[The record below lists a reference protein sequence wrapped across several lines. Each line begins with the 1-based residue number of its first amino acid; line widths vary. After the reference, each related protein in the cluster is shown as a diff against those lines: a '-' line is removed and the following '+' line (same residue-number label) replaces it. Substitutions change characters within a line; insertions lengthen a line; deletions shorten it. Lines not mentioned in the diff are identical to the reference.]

1 MKKKYKKI
9 FILLIL
15 IIIIAFIVYNIPHNY
30 KLNYQFQN
38 FNVKEEYNKK
48 LKTHYLSIT
57 KNKKEYEFILG
68 NNRKKK
74 LIKNIDYYEKENITC
89 LSISL
94 KDKTLRP
101 VCYQDDKLIDIKL
114 INNEELNEHYKIKNK
129 DNKEINTFNNITLYN
144 LDNSSF
150 LLWNYKGFTY
160 LKDNIVNNI
169 AISKKDVYNLKIIA
183 PLDNYLLMADYNED
197 YNFNQFIILN
207 FNTGKKEIWKI
218 DYDISMDSYILGTK
232 DKSIYLVDKKNK
244 KEYEIVP
251 QYQRIRIVSSDNKGL
266 IYDNKFTKISLNKL
280 VTKELAFNI
289 KKTYNYVLEDDKLYL
304 KLNNSSLK
312 RLVTKQKDLQV
323 VYQNAE
329 NIYYLSAEKL
339 YRYNLEE
346 GESLLLSNFEWN
358 FNNDNM
364 IFIYKK

>member
-1 MKKKYKKI
+1 MKKKYKKRL
-9 FILLIL
+9 ILLFGL
-15 IIIIAFIVYNIPHNY
+15 VIIAFIIYRIPHNY
-30 KLNYQFQN
+30 KIDYQFKS
-38 FNVKEEYNKK
+38 FRVKEEYNKD
-48 LKTHYLSIT
+48 LKTHYLSI
-57 KNKKEYEFILG
+57 NKKKKDYEFILG
-68 NNRKKK
+68 NLRKKK
-74 LIKNIDYYEKENITC
+74 LIKNIDYYEKDNISC

-101 VCYQDDKLIDIKL
+101 VCYLNNELIDISL
-114 INNEELNEHYKIKNK
+114 INDEEVNKHYKLKNK
-129 DNKEINTFNNITLYN
+129 DNKEINTYNNITIYN

-169 AISKKDVYNLKIIA
+169 SLTKQDVYNLKVIA
-183 PLDNYLLMADYNED
+183 SLDNYLLMADYNEE
-197 YNFNQFIILN
+197 YNFNKFIILN
-207 FNTGKKEIWKI
+207 FNTGKKETWKI
-218 DYDISMDSYILGTK
+218 DYDISMDSYILGRM

-304 KLNNSSLK
+304 KLYNSSLK